1 MNRKNAQKT
10 QRYKSKHLSK
20 HLIWHHCIITVSH
33 ISTHKGCRPIFHRNY
48 SSIHSIQQGNQKL
61 QWLERKKRIKLQ
73 SEHIDSFSLLPL
85 LSSLQNQPSLANL
98 LSSLSL
104 SISSTGSTITDG
116 RRGGERTTAPD
127 ASIAVPLLSTLSL
140 WRSLYRFYWI
150 SLRPHG
156 CPCERTRGRKR
167 KCNHHTPHT
176 TDVHNDVCA
185 ITADSLPAICCL
197 QSGWC
202 MSCRPS
208 SCIWLNKV
216 FFLLLLFK
224 TGFSCRLRQG
234 ISDSSLGCRSVKIRT
249 IIHSSAWVP

>member
-33 ISTHKGCRPIFHRNY
+33 ISTHKRTKDVVGCRPIFHRNY

-61 QWLERKKRIKLQ
+61 QWHERKKRIKLQ

-116 RRGGERTTAPD
+116 RRGEERRGPPRPTHLLP
-127 ASIAVPLLSTLSL
+127 SPYFPLSHSGALSTGSTELASAHMDALVSGRGGGRESVTITHHIPQMCTMMCVQSL
-140 WRSLYRFYWI
+140 QTHYQQFAVCRVV
-150 SLRPHG
+150 G
-156 CPCERTRGRKR
+156 VCPASQ
-167 KCNHHTPHT
+167 
-176 TDVHNDVCA
+176 VA
-185 ITADSLPAICCL
+185 
-197 QSGWC
+197 
-202 MSCRPS
+202 
-208 SCIWLNKV
+208 V
-216 FFLLLLFK
+216 F
-224 TGFSCRLRQG
+224 
-234 ISDSSLGCRSVKIRT
+234 D
-249 IIHSSAWVP
+249 